1 MKGIDKNGEEI
12 DEQNGDEEAAE
23 SDEEEEQQWISETSL
38 LTNFQH
44 DWGLLLG
51 EDLLNKIVKETNCYA
66 CQKLADNEQCL
77 G

>member
-44 DWGLLLG
+44 DLGIAARRGSFQQNREGDELL
-51 EDLLNKIVKETNCYA
+51 
-66 CQKLADNEQCL
+66 CL
-77 G
+77 PKVS